1 METLCLKGRIFS
13 GKGEGAK
20 FLNLTWARKQIE
32 EKLSFSP
39 YPGTLDIRLTRNS
52 IKIKRV
58 LMKAAGIEI
67 LPAPGYYRGKLFKAN
82 LKNLRCAVVIPEVPS
97 YPEDVVEVIS
107 STNLRERLHLV
118 DGSLCEVEVTIW
130 PVFFFCAPKSP

>member
-1 METLCLKGRIFS
+1 
-13 GKGEGAK
+13 
-20 FLNLTWARKQIE
+20 
-32 EKLSFSP
+32 
-39 YPGTLDIRLTRNS
+39 
-52 IKIKRV
+52 
-58 LMKAAGIEI
+58 MKAAGIEI

-118 DGSLCEVEVTIW
+118 DGSLCEVEVTI
-130 PVFFFCAPKSP
+130 